1 MTRIQPTYSIL
12 LLVLLIAFGASAT
25 PNAQGQNNQRCFPE
39 TSFCIGGRI
48 RQYWEQNGGLPVF
61 GFPIS
66 PLQEQSIE
74 GRPFQTQWFER
85 NRLELHPENPRPYD
99 VLLGRLGV
107 DRLAQQGRDWA
118 GFAKSAPQPN
128 CRFFAET
135 GQNVCGAILSSWR
148 ASGLE
153 FDGRR
158 GASEAENLA
167 LFGLPV
173 SPPQTERI
181 EGQEY
186 IVQWFERA
194 RFELHPEN
202 QPPYNVLLGRL
213 GAMPPVCGASAPAPQ
228 GMPCVGIWVASEELA
243 WRPTAGPAWERLKTA
258 ADGELG
264 KPNLADQDSLHDV
277 RTLAVALVYART
289 GDPAYRAKAADAIM
303 SAIGTE
309 AGGRT
314 LALGRNLIAYV
325 VAADLIDLKRYDP
338 ARDQQFRVWLDGVR
352 RVQMEALTLIS
363 THELRPNNW
372 GTLAGAS
379 RIAAALYLGD
389 GNDLAR
395 AAQVFQGWLGDRS
408 AYAGFIYQ
416 DDLSWQ
422 ADPSAPVGIN
432 PAGASKDGRSIDGV
446 LPDDMQRGCGLKW
459 PPCPTGYPW
468 EGLQGAV
475 AQAELL
481 HRAGYDAWNWSD
493 QAIRRAAQF
502 YLDLSQQHP
511 EGEWWPTERKDDAW
525 TVWVINRAYGTSF
538 ATAPLRPGK
547 NMGWTDWTHARP

>member
-1 MTRIQPTYSIL
+1 MLAL
-12 LLVLLIAFGASAT
+12 LTALGAA
-25 PNAQGQNNQRCFPE
+25 PVAQALQALRCFPE
-39 TSFCIGGRI
+39 TGFCIGGRI
-48 RQYWEQNGGLPVF
+48 RQYWEQNGGLPIF

-66 PLQEQSIE
+66 PQQEQSIE
-74 GRPFQTQWFER
+74 GRPLQTQWFER
-85 NRLELHPENPRPYD
+85 HRLELHPENPWPYD
-99 VLLGRLGV
+99 VLLGRLGI

-118 GFAKSAPQPN
+118 SFSGSAPQSG
-128 CRFFAET
+128 CRFFTET
-135 GQNVCGAILSSWR
+135 RQNVCGAILGAWR
-148 ASGLE
+148 AGGLE
-153 FDGRR
+153 FDGRP
-158 GASEAENLA
+158 GKSEAESLA

-173 SPPQTERI
+173 SPSQTERV
-181 EGQEY
+181 EGQEFT
-186 IVQWFERA
+186 VQWFERT

-202 QPPYNVLLGRL
+202 LPPYIVLLGRL
-213 GAMPPVCGASAPAPQ
+213 GALPPICGTSSPTPP
-228 GMPCVGIWVASEELA
+228 GMPCSGIWVAPEELA
-243 WRPTAGPAWERLKTA
+243 WRPAAGPAWERLKAA

-264 KPNLADQDSLHDV
+264 KPNLSDQDSLHDV
-277 RTLAVALVYART
+277 RTLAAALVYART
-289 GDPAYRAKAADAIM
+289 ADSTYRAKAADAIM

-314 LALGRNLIAYV
+314 LALGRNLLAYI
-325 VAADLIDLKRYDP
+325 VAADLIDLKRYDA

-352 RVQMEALTLIS
+352 HIQLESLTLIS

-389 GNDLAR
+389 RSDLAR

-408 AYAGFIYQ
+408 AYAGFVYEE
-416 DDLSWQ
+416 DRSWQ

-432 PAGASKDGRSIDGV
+432 PAGASRDGRSIDGA
-446 LPDDMQRGCGLKW
+446 LPDDMRRGCALRW

-481 HRAGYDAWNWSD
+481 HRASYDSWNWSD

-502 YLDLSQQHP
+502 YLDLSRQYP
-511 EGEWWPTERKDDAW
+511 DGGWWPTTDKDDAW
-525 TVWVINRAYGTSF
+525 AVWVTNQAYGASF
-538 ATAPLRPGK
+538 PTAPLRPGK
-547 NMGWTDWTHARP
+547 NMGWTDWTHTQP